1 MTVAVEAQA
10 AADVLRTGVQGLDLV
25 LGGGF
30 RRGTSILLR
39 GTPGSG
45 KSVLGM
51 QIIMNGILQDNE
63 PGLILS
69 FEQFPEQLERDAASF
84 GWNLREMAAA
94 RKLRVIFARR
104 DDLFSSF
111 AEKESNAIT
120 QITEGVIEIGA
131 KRLLVDPTNLFWQLP
146 MSAEEQR
153 RLFSE
158 FVLKLKGLGL
168 TVILTSDLLGESES
182 SAHEEFTVDTVVR
195 LSHSLAAH
203 LGGRRE
209 RTIEI
214 VKARGQGFVEGGH
227 SFRIDSG
234 GVRVAP
240 FVPLTRTDNQ
250 EVCVEGSRRS
260 TGSADLD
267 ELMNGGF
274 QCGTV
279 TMLAG
284 MSGTGKTILAAHFVA
299 AALAKGDAAVYV
311 SLNERPNQLI
321 RNMDRR
327 GLGFGAAAGAG
338 RLHVVHASG
347 GGLDLA
353 AFYHDTRRLVQ
364 ETRPA
369 CFVIDGLRDF
379 LASAAGGREREHY
392 LALFNDLLFQNGVT
406 AVYTWRV
413 EDVAGLS
420 SVASIPHTSMA
431 DNIIY
436 LGLVELESKLR
447 KVIAIFKT
455 RGELIDNSL
464 RELVVTTQDVKV
476 SNLFI
481 GISGILQGSASGRL
495 SEAGREILEP
505 MVHIRDFVNSAE
517 VTTVEQ
523 ARYVVD
529 NIRQEFNVLAA
540 KIAEHFGARPAQ

>member
-1 MTVAVEAQA
+1 MTVASEPQA
-10 AADVLRTGVQGLDLV
+10 AASVLRTGIEGLDLV

-30 RRGTSILLR
+30 RRETSILLQ
-39 GTPGSG
+39 GSPGSG

-51 QIIMNGILQDNE
+51 QIVMNGILKYDE

-69 FEQFPEQLERDAASF
+69 FEQFPEQFERDAASF
-84 GWNLREMAAA
+84 GWNVREMAAA
-94 RKLRVIFARR
+94 KKLRVIFARR

-120 QITEGVIEIGA
+120 QITEGVIDLGA
-131 KRLLVDPTNLFWQLP
+131 KRLLVDPTSLIWQLP
-146 MSAEEQR
+146 MSAEDQR
-153 RLFSE
+153 KLFSE
-158 FVLKLKGLGL
+158 FVLKTKGLGL
-168 TVILTSDLLGESES
+168 SVILTSDLIVESEA

-195 LSHSLAAH
+195 LSHAPAAH
-203 LGGRRE
+203 LGGRRQ

-214 VKARGQGFVEGGH
+214 IKARGQGFVEGGH

-234 GVRVAP
+234 GVHVAP
-240 FVPLTRTDNQ
+240 FVPLRPPDVQ
-250 EVCVEGSRRS
+250 EVCDGSERCS
-260 TGSADLD
+260 TGCADLD

-274 QCGTV
+274 QCGSV

-284 MSGTGKTILAAHFVA
+284 MSGTGKTILAAHFVG
-299 AALAKGDAAVYV
+299 AALARGASAIYV

-327 GLGFGAAAGAG
+327 GLEFAPAAAAG

-347 GGLDLA
+347 GGLDIA
-353 AFYHDTRRLVQ
+353 AFYHEAKRLI
-364 ETRPA
+364 ETSRPA

-379 LASAAGGREREHY
+379 LASAIGEREREHY
-392 LALFNDLLFQNGVT
+392 LALFNDLLFRNRVT

-464 RELVVTTQDVKV
+464 RELVVTAQDVKV
-476 SNLFI
+476 SNLFT
-481 GISGILQGSASGRL
+481 GLSGVLQGSASGRL
-495 SEAGREILEP
+495 SEAGREIIEP
-505 MVHIRDFVNSAE
+505 MLHIRDFVNSAE
-517 VTTVEQ
+517 IGTIEQ
-523 ARYVVD
+523 ARFVVD

-540 KIAEHFGARPAQ
+540 KVTAHFGGKTS